1 MCTPISILLKNLS
14 FILNDTGSHCKPS
27 SKGITHR
34 RILEK
39 KKHKDDSACYIK
51 NTVGGARAEARA
63 RQARSSH
70 GLDKGVVGKVRRSWT
85 GKQSPQGLLKGLCQD
100 RKKKRNQSFGLKN

>member
-1 MCTPISILLKNLS
+1 MSTHISILLKNLS
-14 FILNDTGSHCKPS
+14 FILNDRGSHCKPS

-34 RILEK
+34 TILEK

-51 NTVGGARAEARA
+51 NTVGGARARH
-63 RQARSSH
+63 ARSSH
-70 GLDKGVVGKVRRSWT
+70 GLDKGVVGKVSRSWT